1 MELLFMQFLSPK
13 KKRMFFTAFWFPWS
27 TEGFLSRQNERKNKC
42 QNFPYDGDGYL
53 KNSCPYCGQG
63 YAPKEGNLGIH
74 VSETSSEGGYIF
86 SQFVCGI
93 FCFKIAAH
101 ENWRHPFSI
110 QKEAHIFHTCLEWM
124 SLDASKKWDCL
135 HLFPFES
142 FTHGQNI
149 EKKVFCD

>member
-1 MELLFMQFLSPK
+1 MNHTTHLGNERNEYLLKVTTFCLSLSSFIRFLTFFPWTSKLWTKLRPK
-13 KKRMFFTAFWFPWS
+13 KS
-27 TEGFLSRQNERKNKC
+27 H
-42 QNFPYDGDGYL
+42 
-53 KNSCPYCGQG
+53 
-63 YAPKEGNLGIH
+63 LGIH

-149 EKKVFCD
+149 EKKVFCG